1 MQHPPP
7 VVQQQPA
14 VIQQPPPVVQQQ
26 LPAATASPQQ
36 TNNTKKSFTI
46 PKRRV
51 VEETSANPGYST
63 GANKKKKNLTV
74 GDMSKIWEDQ
84 SLGPMSKPLVEGEN
98 PNVGNVQFTEPSFD
112 TYNAAPFDN
121 NTFKSMEELTAYQVT
136 CLFNNNIPV
145 ISQMMLCQVSTED
158 FVRKLLPNKATD
170 TCQYAFY
177 NFKNEKDYVANVPEM
192 LRDNYE
198 LGKQRAQEH
207 HKRFVQAMLH
217 STTGLWI
224 LNTLAKINFSINY
237 AADTEKEQIQPL
249 WTTLFSKLIAERKV
263 IMVSEKTSLR
273 EIMAKHGLNSKE
285 QQDFIKALLFVE
297 HSYNLDNLFHH
308 FEEHIS
314 ALPTKDPASKP
325 VDGTTT
331 SAMPF
336 TDYLY
341 VSVTTPNL
349 ICLYSN
355 LTLFS
360 GITRKS
366 YDHRRQQC
374 FELVETLL
382 KCAYNCS
389 QRRAD
394 HKQSSFVFDFTSDVL
409 YNNLVRKF
417 DGGISIALLLN
428 LVKCTS
434 NTTWHELDTK
444 GFQAFPT
451 ATKEMKTM
459 KNLEVYKS
467 LQVDGLFPSSL
478 IERRD
483 LPMIAILVPSRHA
496 LAASLTNLSQV
507 SKNLDLLTVVNGLRK
522 KVSTLEKTTEQMKQK
537 LNILT
542 KCVIV
547 DVESEDSGSD
557 RSTRSGQTPAPA
569 LAQAVPPTPATQS
582 FQAPT
587 PVWIQ
592 NPTAGTLS
600 IPTTVQALAPTPAP
614 APTPAL
620 PPNPVEPVPGPSD
633 EPTQYTVQ
641 LLQSTVTYSP
651 TNPNMG
657 IIQVY
662 KPDNSHQ
669 EEEPCPPG
677 SDLLDYDEDEEAVK
691 NLTYE

>member
-1 MQHPPP
+1 MQ
-7 VVQQQPA
+7 QL
-14 VIQQPPPVVQQQ
+14 PPVVQQQ

-36 TNNTKKSFTI
+36 TNKTKKSFTI
-46 PKRRV
+46 PKRK
-51 VEETSANPGYST
+51 VEDASANPGHST
-63 GANKKKKNLTV
+63 GTNKKKKTFTV
-74 GDMSKIWEDQ
+74 GEMSKIWDNQ
-84 SLGPMSKPLVEGEN
+84 SLGPMSKPPVEGDN
-98 PNVGNVQFTEPSFD
+98 PNVGNVQFTEPKFD
-112 TYNAAPFDN
+112 TYNAAPLDN

-145 ISQMMLCQVSTED
+145 ISQMMLCQVATED

-170 TCQYAFY
+170 TSQYAFY
-177 NFKNEKDYVANVPEM
+177 NFGNEKDYVANVPEI
-192 LRDNYE
+192 LRDHYE

-207 HKRFVQAMLH
+207 HIRFVQAMLH

-224 LNTLAKINFSINY
+224 LNTLAKINFSITY
-237 AADTEKEQIQPL
+237 SADTEKEQIQPL
-249 WTTLFSKLIAERKV
+249 WTTLFSKMIAERKV
-263 IMVSEKTSLR
+263 ITVSEKTSLR
-273 EIMAKHGLNSKE
+273 EIMTKHGLNFQE

-314 ALPTKDPASKP
+314 VLPTKEPASKP

-331 SAMPF
+331 SAMAF
-336 TDYLY
+336 TDFLC

-360 GITRKS
+360 GITRKA

-374 FELVETLL
+374 FELVETAL

-389 QRRAD
+389 QRRSD

-451 ATKEMKTM
+451 ATTTTKEMKTM
-459 KNLEVYKS
+459 KNLEIYKS
-467 LQVDGLFPSSL
+467 MLIDGLFPSAL

-483 LPMIAILVPSRHA
+483 LPMLAILVPSRYA
-496 LAASLTNLSQV
+496 LSANLTNLSQV

-537 LNILT
+537 LNILA
-542 KCVIV
+542 KCVVV

-557 RSTRSGQTPAPA
+557 KSTHSVQTPAPA
-569 LAQAVPPTPATQS
+569 PAQAVPPTPATQTL
-582 FQAPT
+582 QAPT
-587 PVWIQ
+587 PVC
-592 NPTAGTLS
+592 TFS
-600 IPTTVQALAPTPAP
+600 IPTTVQGFVPTPAP

-620 PPNPVEPVPGPSD
+620 LPGPVQPAPGPSD
-633 EPTQYTVQ
+633 EAPQYTVQ
-641 LLQSTVTYSP
+641 ILQGTVPYSP
-651 TNPNMG
+651 TKPNMG
-657 IIQVY
+657 MIQGY
-662 KPDNSHQ
+662 EPDNSYQ

-677 SDLLDYDEDEEAVK
+677 SDMLDYDEAEEAVK
-691 NLTYE
+691 NLTCG